1 LRLEAAKGNAIRF
14 LTSGAERDH
23 LLGACDVTTSKTI
36 SLETNM
42 YEADQSAKSP
52 TQLFSGL
59 WHQKLR
65 LRTCLLIA
73 VIVAPTGYTW
83 FSLSLFDQLVP
94 PAQAQNAEA
103 LPTVVVSY
111 PLQHDES
118 DRLSFLGQFSA
129 VDRVELRAQVGG
141 VLTEIHFQDG
151 QIVNKDDL
159 LFVID
164 PTPYQIDL
172 AQAKAELTAAQ
183 AKYTLAQQE
192 LYRAQTLKQTSFGT
206 VENVDERT
214 ADVGTADAAVQ
225 AATAAIRDAAF
236 DLQHCNVVAPFTGRI
251 GAHQVSVGN
260 LVAGSRF
267 ASAPTTLLATLVSLN
282 PIYLDFEMSEAD
294 YLTFQKYRSS
304 YGKDFTG
311 GVAIRLSDETKFMHQ
326 GVLDFIDN
334 EINRSSGTI
343 LARATVP
350 NDDLLLTPGEFGRV
364 RLAVSPPRPTLLVP
378 DAAVLNDQDQHFVLT
393 VASDGTVVP
402 KTVEIGGLR
411 GGLRV
416 VRSGLTSQD
425 RVIIDG
431 IVRANPGAKV
441 APETGSIKYDASS
454 GQD

>member
-1 LRLEAAKGNAIRF
+1 MNSVGHSADIRNPFSFRFWPRKPYSLPVLLRAAIIASVG
-14 LTSGAERDH
+14 
-23 LLGACDVTTSKTI
+23 
-36 SLETNM
+36 
-42 YEADQSAKSP
+42 Y
-52 TQLFSGL
+52 SGL
-59 WHQKLR
+59 G
-65 LRTCLLIA
+65 
-73 VIVAPTGYTW
+73 P
-83 FSLSLFDQLVP
+83 SLFAPLIQ
-94 PAQAQNAEA
+94 PAQAQSVNT

-151 QIVNKDDL
+151 QIVNKGAS

-164 PTPYQIDL
+164 PTPYQINL
-172 AQAKAELTAAQ
+172 AQAKAQLTAAQ

-214 ADVGTADAAVQ
+214 ADVGAADAAVQ

-236 DLQHCNVVAPFTGRI
+236 DLEHCTVVAPFTGQI
-251 GAHQVSVGN
+251 GAHQVSIGN

-282 PIYLDFEMSEAD
+282 PIYLDFEMSESD
-294 YLTFQKYRSS
+294 YLTFQKYRAS
-304 YGKDFTG
+304 YGKQFTG
-311 GVAIRLSDETKFMHQ
+311 QVTIRLSDERRFIHP
-326 GVLDFIDN
+326 GVLDFVNN
-334 EINRSSGTI
+334 EINRASGTI
-343 LARATVP
+343 HARATVP

-378 DAAVLNDQDQHFVLT
+378 DASVLIDQDQHFVLT
-393 VASDGTVVP
+393 VATDGTVVP
-402 KTVEIGGLR
+402 KTVETGGLR
-411 GGLRV
+411 GGLRMV
-416 VRSGLTSQD
+416 SSGLTSQD

-431 IVRANPGAKV
+431 IVRANPGDKV
-441 APETGSIKYDASS
+441 APEMGSIKYDTST

>member
-1 LRLEAAKGNAIRF
+1 MNILDCSVAIRDIF
-14 LTSGAERDH
+14 WFRPRHRALSSIA
-23 LLGACDVTTSKTI
+23 
-36 SLETNM
+36 NM
-42 YEADQSAKSP
+42 
-52 TQLFSGL
+52 L
-59 WHQKLR
+59 
-65 LRTCLLIA
+65 
-73 VIVAPTGYTW
+73 VIVIVVATATMAVAPRA
-83 FSLSLFDQLVP
+83 FEHLVP
-94 PAQAQNAEA
+94 PAQAQSAEA
-103 LPTVVVSY
+103 PPTVVVSY
-111 PLQHDES
+111 PLVHDES

-151 QIVNKDDL
+151 QIVNRGDL

-172 AQAKAELTAAQ
+172 AQAKAQLAAAQ
-183 AKYTLAQQE
+183 AKYILAQQE
-192 LYRAQTLKQTSFGT
+192 LSRAQTLKQTSFGT

-214 ADVGTADAAVQ
+214 ADVGAADAAVQ

-236 DLQHCNVVAPFTGRI
+236 DLQRCRIVAPFTGRI
-251 GAHQVSVGN
+251 GAHLVSIGS

-294 YLTFQKYRSS
+294 YLTFQTYRSS
-304 YGKDFTG
+304 FGKQLTG
-311 GVAIRLSDETKFMHQ
+311 QVSIRLSDETHFIRR
-326 GVLDFIDN
+326 GVLDFVNN

-343 LARATVP
+343 HARATVP
-350 NDDLLLTPGEFGRV
+350 NDDFLLTPGEFGRV
-364 RLAVSPPRPTLLVP
+364 RLAVSPPKPTLLVP
-378 DAAVLNDQDQHFVLT
+378 DASVLIDQDQHFVLT
-393 VASDGTVVP
+393 VAPDGTVVS

-411 GGLRV
+411 GGLRIV
-416 VRSGLTSQD
+416 SSGLTNQD

-441 APETGSIKYDASS
+441 APEMGSIRYDAST

>member
-1 LRLEAAKGNAIRF
+1 MNEVDRSADKPNGLSFRQWDRVPRSITYA
-14 LTSGAERDH
+14 
-23 LLGACDVTTSKTI
+23 LGA
-36 SLETNM
+36 
-42 YEADQSAKSP
+42 
-52 TQLFSGL
+52 
-59 WHQKLR
+59 
-65 LRTCLLIA
+65 LIIA
-73 VIVAPTGYTW
+73 ATAITELIPW
-83 FSLSLFDQLVP
+83 SFRHFVP
-94 PAQAQNAEA
+94 PAQAQSAEA

-111 PLQHDES
+111 PLRHDES

-151 QIVNKDDL
+151 QIVNKGDL

-172 AQAKAELTAAQ
+172 AQAKAQMAAAQ
-183 AKYTLAQQE
+183 AKYILAQQE

-214 ADVGTADAAVQ
+214 ADVSAADAAVQ

-236 DLQHCNVVAPFTGRI
+236 DLQHCSVVAPFTGQI
-251 GAHQVSVGN
+251 GAHQVSIGN

-304 YGKDFTG
+304 YGKKFNG
-311 GVAIRLSDETKFMHQ
+311 QVSIRLSDETHFLHH
-326 GVLDFIDN
+326 GVLDFVNN

-343 LARATVP
+343 HARATVP

-378 DAAVLNDQDQHFVLT
+378 DASVLIDQDQHFVLT
-393 VASDGTVVP
+393 VAPDGTVVP
-402 KTVEIGGLR
+402 KTVETGGLR
-411 GGLRV
+411 GGLRIV
-416 VRSGLTSQD
+416 SSGLASQD

-441 APETGSIKYDASS
+441 APEMGSIKYDASG